1 MMKNSTLQVY
11 NPIDLSF
18 DHGDGVYLYTEDG
31 TRYLD
36 FTSGI
41 GVTCL
46 GHSHPALVSAL
57 KEQAGKLWH
66 CSNLF
71 KIKGQESVAK
81 KITDHSFAEKV
92 FFCNSGAEAIEAGIK
107 ALRRYFFVNGKKN
120 KKNIICVKN
129 AFHGRTYAAIS
140 ASGQSRMLEGFLP
153 ALNGFEQVE
162 FNNIDA
168 IKKKIDNNTAGI
180 LIETIQGEGGIT
192 PANKKYLRDLNDIAK
207 EKDLL
212 LFFDEVQ
219 CGVGRTGK
227 FLAVEWVKSLKPNIV
242 SIAKGIG
249 GGFPVGALL
258 LDKKV
263 SKTMTPGSHGSTFGG
278 NPLGMA
284 VADVVLN
291 YVLKEDFLD
300 HIRYVGYNLREK
312 LKEKI
317 VAKYPDLVTGVRG
330 VGLMVGL
337 VAKENNEK
345 LIRLMRKQRLLTVK
359 AGMNVIRML
368 PPLTLEMKHV
378 DEAIE
383 KIDKAF
389 SEFNHG

>member
-1 MMKNSTLQVY
+1 MIKNSTLQVY

-168 IKKKIDNNTAGI
+168 IKKKIDNKTAGI

-317 VAKYPDLVTGVRG
+317 VSKYPDLVTSVRG

>member
-1 MMKNSTLQVY
+1 MIKNSTLQVY

-227 FLAVEWVKSLKPNIV
+227 FLAVEWVKTLKPNIV

>member
-1 MMKNSTLQVY
+1 MKNSTLQVY

-92 FFCNSGAEAIEAGIK
+92 FFCNSGAEAVEAGIK

-120 KKNIICVKN
+120 KKNIICVNN

-153 ALNGFEQVE
+153 ALSGFEQVE

-168 IKKKIDNNTAGI
+168 IKKKIDNKTAGI

-227 FLAVEWVKSLKPNIV
+227 FLAVEWVKNLKPNIV

-263 SKTMTPGSHGSTFGG
+263 SKAMTPGSHGSTFGG

-317 VAKYPDLVTGVRG
+317 VAKYPNLVTSVRG

-383 KIDKAF
+383 KIDRAF

>member
-1 MMKNSTLQVY
+1 MKKNSVLSVY
-11 NPIDLSF
+11 NSINLSF
-18 DHGDGVYLYTEDG
+18 DHGDGVYLYTENG

-57 KEQAGKLWH
+57 KDQAGKLWH

-71 KIKGQESVAK
+71 KIEGQENVAQ
-81 KITDHSFAEKV
+81 KITDHSFAETV
-92 FFCNSGAEAIEAGIK
+92 FFCNSGTEAVEAGIK
-107 ALRRYFFVNGKKN
+107 AIRRYYYMKGRTKKN
-120 KKNIICVKN
+120 KIICVKN

-140 ASGQSRMLEGFLP
+140 ASGQPKMLEGFLP
-153 ALNGFEQVE
+153 KLAGFHQVE
-162 FNNIDA
+162 FND
-168 IKKKIDNNTAGI
+168 IKKIEDKIDENTAGV
-180 LIETIQGEGGIT
+180 LIETVQGEGGIT
-192 PANKKYLRDLNDIAK
+192 PANKDYLRKLNNLAK
-207 EKDLL
+207 AKDFL

-227 FLAVEWVKSLKPNIV
+227 FLAVEWVKNLKPNIV

-249 GGFPVGALL
+249 GGFPLGAIL

-263 SKTMTPGSHGSTFGG
+263 STAMTPGSHGSTFGG

-300 HIRYVGYNLREK
+300 HVRYVGYNLREK
-312 LKEKI
+312 LKKEI
-317 VAKYPDLVTGVRG
+317 VAKYPKLVAGVRG
-330 VGLMVGL
+330 LGLMIGL
-337 VAKENNEK
+337 VAKEKNET
-345 LIRLMRKQRLLTVK
+345 LINALREERLLTVR

-368 PPLTLEMKHV
+368 PPLILELKHV
-378 DEAIE
+378 DEAID

-389 SEFNHG
+389 SKF

>member
-263 SKTMTPGSHGSTFGG
+263 SKAMTPGSHGSTFGG

-317 VAKYPDLVTGVRG
+317 VAKYPNLVTSVRG

-389 SEFNHG
+389 SELNHG

>member
-1 MMKNSTLQVY
+1 MKNSTLQVY

-120 KKNIICVKN
+120 KKKIICVKN

-168 IKKKIDNNTAGI
+168 IKKKIDNKTAGI

-317 VAKYPDLVTGVRG
+317 VAKYPNLVTSVRG
-330 VGLMVGL
+330 VGLMIGL